1 MSHHLVDLSYR
12 MGRLE
17 AEIRDVLDCKGDIY
31 YARSRISEL
40 MDSIIEIYKRLD
52 FIYTN
57 IETTQTNMNNL
68 YSRILEIEKRV
79 FGQK

>member
-1 MSHHLVDLSYR
+1 MSQHLVDLSYR

-17 AEIRDVLDCKGDIY
+17 AEIRDVLDCKGDIH

-40 MDSIIEIYKRLD
+40 LDSIIEIYKRLNSVYD
-52 FIYTN
+52 N
-57 IETTQTNMNNL
+57 IQNMQVNMDNL
-68 YSRILEIEKRV
+68 YGRILEIEKRV

>member
-17 AEIRDVLDCKGDIY
+17 AEIRDVLDCKGDIH

-40 MDSIIEIYKRLD
+40 MDSIIGVYKRLEGVYD
-52 FIYTN
+52 SM
-57 IETTQTNMNNL
+57 QNMQVNMDNL
-68 YSRILEIEKRV
+68 YSRILEIEKHV